1 LYLGSVGEWFKPEV
15 C

>member
-1 LYLGSVGEWFKPEV
+1 VGERFKPEV